1 MGSNDSYFGK
11 NLTDAVHA
19 KKVSESRVTDMATRI
34 VAAWYKLGQDKNFP
48 KTTLDSFHLDK
59 APYVN
64 VQSDHYKLVRTM
76 GAASTVL
83 LKNSGILP
91 LNKSIKNVAFVGSD
105 AAVNP
110 EYVYI
115 ECILKQN

>member
-64 VQSDHYKLVRTM
+64 VQSDHYKLVRSM

-83 LKNSGILP
+83 LKNNGILP
-91 LNKSIKNVAFVGSD
+91 LNKSVKKVAFVGSD
-105 AAVNP
+105 AAVDP
-110 EYVYI
+110 E
-115 ECILKQN
+115 